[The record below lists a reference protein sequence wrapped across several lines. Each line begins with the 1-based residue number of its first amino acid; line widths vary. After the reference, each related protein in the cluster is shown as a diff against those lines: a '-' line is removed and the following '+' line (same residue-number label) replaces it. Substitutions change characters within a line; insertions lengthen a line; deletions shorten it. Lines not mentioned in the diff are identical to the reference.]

1 MRGRKMGVTNS
12 SGGRTIR
19 GRHDRDKMASGRK
32 GRRKG
37 GR

>member
-1 MRGRKMGVTNS
+1 MK
-12 SGGRTIR
+12 GRTMGRTGVIR